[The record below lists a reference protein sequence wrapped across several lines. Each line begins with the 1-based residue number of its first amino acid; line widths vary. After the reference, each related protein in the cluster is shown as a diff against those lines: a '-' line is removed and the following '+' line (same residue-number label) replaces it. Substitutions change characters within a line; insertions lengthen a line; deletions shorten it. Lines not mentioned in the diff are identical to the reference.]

1 MNNQKYS
8 LAFIAF
14 KFCKLLVKVHEVSR
28 HRRLQA
34 CNDILHRL
42 QLIEIAFELLNALY
56 ADLTWILKIKFS
68 TESNKYYQ
76 TLMWSIHVFIIYV
89 LKIRSW

>member
-56 ADLTWILKIKFS
+56 ADLT
-68 TESNKYYQ
+68 
-76 TLMWSIHVFIIYV
+76 
-89 LKIRSW
+89 